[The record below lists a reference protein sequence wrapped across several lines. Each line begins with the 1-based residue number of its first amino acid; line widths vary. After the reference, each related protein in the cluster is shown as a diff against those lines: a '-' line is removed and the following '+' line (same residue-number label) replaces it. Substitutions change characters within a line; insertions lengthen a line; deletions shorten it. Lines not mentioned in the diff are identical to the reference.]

1 MDEKEGGSGRPET
14 SIIVNN
20 STLLRFQA
28 SSLSLQVGASIPE
41 ILLPRLDDL
50 KNSHEEV
57 HTGRGNIDPFSPSS
71 SLFCSMLP
79 SSKIEIFHPI
89 GINMHWLT
97 VEFPDG
103 YVDRNRLDFDHRLSK
118 FSMQRGRIKID
129 SIYFRFVAFLFE
141 IVAESI
147 VTI

>member
-79 SSKIEIFHPI
+79 SSKIEEIFHLI

-103 YVDRNRLDFDHRLSK
+103 YVDRNSRCK
-118 FSMQRGRIKID
+118 GGG
-129 SIYFRFVAFLFE
+129 
-141 IVAESI
+141 
-147 VTI
+147 